1 MALRAVQVLRV
12 WCVLLAL
19 LLAVPAHA
27 HPAPFS
33 YLDVDVQEN
42 GGRGLLTVH
51 MVDVAYELGMEDP
64 DELATRPLTAAEL
77 TRIQSVLA
85 ERLVLQSGG
94 AALFPQWSG
103 IEAAAQNDA
112 LRFAFALPPLEGG
125 SLTLGAELFPYD
137 PVHQTFAN
145 IYENGAL
152 AQQWI
157 FSAGD
162 APRTFYRGTVA
173 GTWQVIE
180 TFVRAGVWH
189 ILIGADHLL
198 FLFGLMLLGGGW
210 KKTAIIVTA
219 FTIGHSITLSV
230 AALGL
235 WSPPGWIVEP
245 VIALTIIV
253 IGVDN
258 LLRGRGRDLR
268 AGAAFL
274 FGLIHGFG
282 FAGVLAEFGLPSE
295 ALAWALFSFNIGVE
309 LGQLAF
315 VIPLAIAI
323 SWLWRKHPLAARKL
337 NLSGS
342 IVVIAAG
349 SYWFAQRTFLAGV
362 I

>member
-1 MALRAVQVLRV
+1 M
-12 WCVLLAL
+12 L
-19 LLAVPAHA
+19 LLAGPAQA

-33 YLDVDVQEN
+33 YVDVDIQQD

-51 MVDVAYELGMEDP
+51 MVDIAHELGIEDP
-64 DELATRPLTAAEL
+64 EELAARPLTEAEIARMQ
-77 TRIQSVLA
+77 TILA
-85 ERLVLQSGG
+85 ERLALQSGG
-94 AALFPQWSG
+94 AVLAPQWSEV
-103 IEAAAQNDA
+103 EAIAQNDA
-112 LRFAFALPPLEGG
+112 LRFAFTLPPITGG
-125 SLTLGAELFPYD
+125 SLTLDAELFPYD
-137 PVHQTFAN
+137 PQHQTFAN

-162 APRTFYRGTVA
+162 DARTFYRGTAA
-173 GTWQVIE
+173 GTWDVIR
-180 TFVRAGVWH
+180 TFVPAGAWH

-198 FLFGLMLLGGGW
+198 FLAGLMLLGGGW

-219 FTIGHSITLSV
+219 FTIGHSVTLSL
-230 AALGL
+230 AALGI

-245 VIALTIIV
+245 AIALTIVIV
-253 IGVDN
+253 GVDN
-258 LLRGRGRDLR
+258 LLRGEGRDLR

-295 ALAWALFSFNIGVE
+295 ALAWALFSFNLGVE

-323 SWLWRKHPLAARKL
+323 GWLWRNRPAAARKL

-349 SYWFAQRTFLAGV
+349 GYWFAQRTFLAGV